1 MAQDSAF
8 LLDFNLVFG
17 YGLIFFTSSVNLIVS
32 VNFSVNFADTF
43 QLILFIDYDIGI
55 DHIERTKSADAA
67 FLGEDPDIV
76 DAVKPEKSNFIVR
89 GIDTLKCQNVIFLKY
104 RLIAVDQNLKAEVAV
119 FGNMRSA
126 HPDCLSCILKKKAG
140 MDFADTG
147 TVKRKTDIFALVHA
161 LIFFVNDQ
169 ADQTFAI
176 FRELAVF

>member
-17 YGLIFFTSSVNLIVS
+17 YGLIIFTSSVNLIVS

-89 GIDTLKCQNVIFLKY
+89 GIDTLKCQ
-104 RLIAVDQNLKAEVAV
+104 
-119 FGNMRSA
+119 MS
-126 HPDCLSCILKKKAG
+126 
-140 MDFADTG
+140 
-147 TVKRKTDIFALVHA
+147 
-161 LIFFVNDQ
+161 FF
-169 ADQTFAI
+169 
-176 FRELAVF
+176 

>member
-104 RLIAVDQNLKAEVAV
+104 RLIAVDQNPES
-119 FGNMRSA
+119 RSR
-126 HPDCLSCILKKKAG
+126 CLWEYAFCAPGSSEWYPEKESRNVLCG
-140 MDFADTG
+140 CRG
-147 TVKRKTDIFALVHA
+147 GKTED
-161 LIFFVNDQ
+161 
-169 ADQTFAI
+169 
-176 FRELAVF
+176 

>member
-67 FLGEDPDIV
+67 FLGEATDEICTEYV
-76 DAVKPEKSNFIVR
+76 NQVV
-89 GIDTLKCQNVIFLKY
+89 NVMKE
-104 RLIAVDQNLKAEVAV
+104 Q
-119 FGNMRSA
+119 G
-126 HPDCLSCILKKKAG
+126 
-140 MDFADTG
+140 
-147 TVKRKTDIFALVHA
+147 LV
-161 LIFFVNDQ
+161 Q
-169 ADQTFAI
+169 
-176 FRELAVF
+176 E